1 MTDFSLA
8 YFLIRIGCGALGC
21 FCAILFWPR
30 NRDAAWVF
38 VILGTLVLY
47 LHLMCELLVKVKL
60 LVPEYFVIAGQPL
73 FDIVFL
79 VLGILPF
86 LFFAIAFIIMVARR

>member
-1 MTDFSLA
+1 MIEFSLV
-8 YFLIRIGCGALGC
+8 YYLVRVGLGALGG

-47 LHLMCELLVKVKL
+47 LSLVFELLVKLRL
-60 LVPEYFVIAGQPL
+60 LAPGDFVVFG
-73 FDIVFL
+73 FNVFEIVAL
-79 VLGILPF
+79 VLSAAPF
-86 LFFAIAFIIMVARR
+86 LFFAVAFLIMLARK